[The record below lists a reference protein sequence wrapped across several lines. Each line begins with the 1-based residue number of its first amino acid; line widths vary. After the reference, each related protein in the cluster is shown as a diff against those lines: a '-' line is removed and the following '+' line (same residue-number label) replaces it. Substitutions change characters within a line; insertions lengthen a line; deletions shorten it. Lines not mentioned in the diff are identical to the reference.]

1 MMTRLLGLSLA
12 FFVIMSPAMVW
23 AERVWDSQLKR
34 YLTDQEMAHAEVFL
48 TEEDA
53 LKLMFPQSERIRKE
67 VLKLSP
73 EKKLQI
79 EERIGWKFPEES
91 FEVYVGETGTQI
103 NGYALVQNTIG
114 KHKPMTYMVGIGN
127 TGHVLNVELLVFR
140 EARGSEVRTKRFN
153 VQYEGKAAS
162 DPVRLNKDIINISG
176 ATMSV
181 RSMTAGI
188 KRVLVL
194 VDEFYLKP
202 AGLGSDTVAAKKI
215 GTGDLRI
222 HLRKLTGSDAVLNH
236 AQLQHSLPSPRLGS
250 AHPAGLHLLSLLDAG
265 WLYLFLLLGPQH
277 DGAVA
282 TRDRQ
287 SLPGIGCHIRGTDVV
302 QRAGRNHP
310 LPPLYDAGRVYNS
323 GPCALSH

>member
-1 MMTRLLGLSLA
+1 MNRRGWLLVTFLIIL
-12 FFVIMSPAMVW
+12 VLPLPARG
-23 AERVWDSQLKR
+23 ERVWDAQLKR
-34 YLTDQEMAHAEVFL
+34 YLTEQEMTYAEVFL

-67 VLKLSP
+67 VLKLSS

-91 FEVYVGETGTQI
+91 FEVYVGETGTKI
-103 NGYALVQNTIG
+103 DGYALVQNTIG
-114 KHKPMTYMVGIGN
+114 KHKPMTYMVGIDN

-153 VQYEGKAAS
+153 VQYEGKTVL

-188 KRVLVL
+188 KRGLVL

-202 AGLGSDTVAAKKI
+202 AGLGSDTVAA
-215 GTGDLRI
+215 
-222 HLRKLTGSDAVLNH
+222 RKAEQGIFGS
-236 AQLQHSLPSPRLGS
+236 
-250 AHPAGLHLLSLLDAG
+250 
-265 WLYLFLLLGPQH
+265 LFG
-277 DGAVA
+277 
-282 TRDRQ
+282 
-287 SLPGIGCHIRGTDVV
+287 
-302 QRAGRNHP
+302 N
-310 LPPLYDAGRVYNS
+310 
-323 GPCALSH
+323 